1 MHRGGVRR
9 QTARIHARALPLSL
23 RACVGFPGFE
33 KRSGSA
39 AGQLDSRP
47 ATNAAV
53 VAVCTHRSRPLRLSA
68 GEARLSRAT
77 RAPRREGKMTGVK
90 QGARSETFVS
100 LGGGG
105 PTRSPQSPVAGM
117 SL

>member
-1 MHRGGVRR
+1 MR
-9 QTARIHARALPLSL
+9 QTARMHTGRCRSQ
-23 RACVGFPGFE
+23 RACVGFSAFE
-33 KRSGSA
+33 KRSGSG

-53 VAVCTHRSRPLRLSA
+53 VPVCCACVYSPQPPLRLSA
-68 GEARLSRAT
+68 GEARLSLAT

-100 LGGGG
+100 LGGG
-105 PTRSPQSPVAGM
+105 PTRSPQSPVAGCR
-117 SL
+117 